1 MTRTLCLVRK
11 ERAYL
16 AAICPGG
23 PATGE
28 NSRDAEVEPL
38 PVLPLF
44 ASGAPSVKSGV
55 AQLGHDLMTCA

>member
-1 MTRTLCLVRK
+1 MGNDKDFVLGAQGKGVPRRNLPL
-11 ERAYL
+11 
-16 AAICPGG
+16 G

-38 PVLPLF
+38 HVLPLF

-55 AQLGHDLMTCA
+55 AQPPGP